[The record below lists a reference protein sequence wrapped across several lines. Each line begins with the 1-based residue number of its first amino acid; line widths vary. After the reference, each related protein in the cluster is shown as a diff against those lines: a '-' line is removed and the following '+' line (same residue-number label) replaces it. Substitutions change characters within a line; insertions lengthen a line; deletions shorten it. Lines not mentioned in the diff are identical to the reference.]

1 MLRLY
6 PEEDHEIIMGAKS
19 CATPYIFMYVC
30 DYFRG
35 CCHIEEG
42 AFTFVSDTL
51 YAFHIADTCSIWRQ
65 YIRGEIWHMMKF
77 IPGNASQIGPS
88 APVFL
93 LYYFQD
99 YFYLCFIWFHEVC
112 VGKEIQCRGCPISRA
127 ATSFWTSEI
136 PLPNLFWQ
144 VKKKERKKRER
155 VWLEVKGTLAL

>member
-1 MLRLY
+1 MCNTIHIHVCMRLLPRLLLLSY
-6 PEEDHEIIMGAKS
+6 RR
-19 CATPYIFMYVC
+19 
-30 DYFRG
+30 RG
-35 CCHIEEG
+35 FHFC
-42 AFTFVSDTL
+42 VWYSL